1 MGRAGADLL
10 RLPFRHIGG
19 GVAKFAQSYQRQHCA
34 RRLGGGPGRELRAV
48 DSLSALRWKG
58 GWGRI

>member
-1 MGRAGADLL
+1 MGRARADLL

-34 RRLGGGPGRELRAV
+34 RRLGGGPGRELTPWTAFRRFAGRG
-48 DSLSALRWKG
+48 DG
-58 GWGRI
+58 GRI